1 MGGIHM
7 YKFRPSLM
15 LDEQMIFHDT
25 RNTLLY
31 QIREELKM
39 LNKNLESL
47 NKPPEPEKETAV
59 KKPIATK
66 KTPLGKGE
74 KK

>member
-1 MGGIHM
+1 M
-7 YKFRPSLM
+7 YKFIPSLM

-31 QIREELKM
+31 QIREKLKM

-47 NKPPEPEKETAV
+47 NKPPEQENKKKNTTKIPMKEV
-59 KKPIATK
+59 KKVG
-66 KTPLGKGE
+66 GKLS
-74 KK
+74 KS

>member
-1 MGGIHM
+1 M
-7 YKFRPSLM
+7 YKFIPSLL

-31 QIREELKM
+31 QIREELRS

-47 NKPPEPEKETAV
+47 NKPPEMEKEQKIITKKPLKEV
-59 KKPIATK
+59 KKDG
-66 KTPLGKGE
+66 GKLS
-74 KK
+74 KS

>member
-1 MGGIHM
+1 M
-7 YKFRPSLM
+7 YKFIPNLM

-31 QIREELKM
+31 QIREELRT

-47 NKPPEPEKETAV
+47 NKPPEPKKV
-59 KKPIATK
+59 KKN
-66 KTPLGKGE
+66 KTIRKDDI
-74 KK
+74 

>member
-1 MGGIHM
+1 M
-7 YKFRPSLM
+7 YKFIPSLM

-47 NKPPEPEKETAV
+47 NKPPEQENKKKNTTKIPMKEV
-59 KKPIATK
+59 KKVG
-66 KTPLGKGE
+66 GKLS
-74 KK
+74 KS